1 MCERKKFGTKGFNM
15 MYPFSLGDLRDSSI
29 VLNNYMEGAGGS
41 GKIPWDDLRYIFT
54 SLVDY
59 YISEGMRPDQV
70 ADNVYGD
77 PELDWVVLTSANII
91 NVRDEWPLDSREIYE
106 FAYNKYGN
114 DLNQIRHYETK
125 EVKDSSDR
133 LILPKGKIVDSGFTI
148 PDPSS
153 PTATLN
159 PVGGVTNYEY
169 ESKLNDAKRSIYI
182 ISPDYLQ
189 VFLND
194 MKDIMRYTDSS
205 QFIDVDLIQTE
216 NTRNTD
222 PN

>member
-1 MCERKKFGTKGFNM
+1 MTYFRELPNLNYQSTSSDRSSSEDYVVVKNIFRRAK
-15 MYPFSLGDLRDSSI
+15 LRD
-29 VLNNYMEGAGGS
+29 
-41 GKIPWDDLRYIFT
+41 DLKYNFT

-59 YISEGMRPDQV
+59 YIRDGIRPDQV

-91 NVRDEWPLDSREIYE
+91 NVRDEWPLNSYEIYNY
-106 FAYNKYGN
+106 ALNKYGK
-114 DLNQIRHYETK
+114 DLNEIRHYETT
-125 EVKDSSDR
+125 EVKDSSGR
-133 LILPKGKIVDSGFTI
+133 LILPKGKVVDSGFTI

-159 PVGGVTNYEY
+159 PVAGVTNYEY
-169 ESKLNDAKRSIYI
+169 ETKLNDEKRSIYI
-182 ISPDYLQ
+182 ITPEYLQ

-194 MKDIMRYTDSS
+194 MRDIMRHTDSS
-205 QFIDVDLIQTE
+205 QFVNTSLIKTE

>member
-1 MCERKKFGTKGFNM
+1 MTYFRELPNLNYQSTSSDRSSSEDYVVVKNIFRRAK
-15 MYPFSLGDLRDSSI
+15 LRD
-29 VLNNYMEGAGGS
+29 
-41 GKIPWDDLRYIFT
+41 DLKYIFT

-59 YISEGMRPDQV
+59 YIKDGVRPDQV

-91 NVRDEWPLDSREIYE
+91 NVRDEWPLNSYEIYN
-106 FAYNKYGN
+106 YSLNKYGN
-114 DLNQIRHYETK
+114 DLNQIRHYETT
-125 EVKDSSDR
+125 EVKDSSGR
-133 LILPKGKIVDSGFTI
+133 LILPKGKVVDSGFTI

-153 PTATLN
+153 STATLN

-169 ESKLNDAKRSIYI
+169 ESKLNDEKRSIYI
-182 ISPDYLQ
+182 ISPGYLQ

-205 QFIDVDLIQTE
+205 QFVDVDLIQTE

>member
-1 MCERKKFGTKGFNM
+1 MTYFRELPNLNYQSTSSDRSSSKDYVVVKNIFRRAK
-15 MYPFSLGDLRDSSI
+15 LRD
-29 VLNNYMEGAGGS
+29 
-41 GKIPWDDLRYIFT
+41 DLKYVFT

-59 YISEGMRPDQV
+59 YIKDGVRPDQV

-91 NVRDEWPLDSREIYE
+91 NVRDEWPLNSYEIYN
-106 FAYNKYGN
+106 YSLNKYGD
-114 DLNQIRHYETK
+114 DLNQIRHYETT

-133 LILPKGKIVDSGFTI
+133 LILPKGKVVDSGFTI

-153 PTATLN
+153 STATLN

-169 ESKLNDAKRSIYI
+169 ESKLNDEKRSIYI
-182 ISPDYLQ
+182 LTPNYLQ

-194 MKDIMRYTDSS
+194 MKDIMRYKDSS
-205 QFIDVDLIQTE
+205 QFVNINLIQTE

>member
-1 MCERKKFGTKGFNM
+1 MTYFRELPNLNYQSTLSDRSSSQDYVQVKNLFRRAK
-15 MYPFSLGDLRDSSI
+15 LR
-29 VLNNYMEGAGGS
+29 
-41 GKIPWDDLRYIFT
+41 DDLRYIFT

-153 PTATLN
+153 PL
-159 PVGGVTNYEY
+159 
-169 ESKLNDAKRSIYI
+169 S
-182 ISPDYLQ
+182 
-189 VFLND
+189 
-194 MKDIMRYTDSS
+194 
-205 QFIDVDLIQTE
+205 LIHI
-216 NTRNTD
+216 
-222 PN
+222 

>member
-1 MCERKKFGTKGFNM
+1 MTYFRELPNLNYQSTSSDRSSSEDYVVVKNIFRRAK
-15 MYPFSLGDLRDSSI
+15 LRD
-29 VLNNYMEGAGGS
+29 
-41 GKIPWDDLRYIFT
+41 DLKYVFT

-59 YISEGMRPDQV
+59 YIRDGVRPDQV
-70 ADNVYGD
+70 ADDVYGD

-91 NVRDEWPLDSREIYE
+91 NVRDEWPLDSYEIYN
-106 FAYNKYGN
+106 YSLNKYGN
-114 DLNQIRHYETK
+114 DLNQIRHYETT

-133 LILPKGKIVDSGFTI
+133 LILPKGKVVDSGFTI

-159 PVGGVTNYEY
+159 PVAGVTNYEY
-169 ESKLNDAKRSIYI
+169 ETKLNDEKRSIYI
-182 ISPDYLQ
+182 ISPEYLQ

-194 MKDIMRYTDSS
+194 MRDIMRYTDSS
-205 QFIDVDLIQTE
+205 QFINTSLIKTE

>member
-1 MCERKKFGTKGFNM
+1 MTYFRELPNLNYQSTSSDRSSSRDYVVVKNIFRRAK
-15 MYPFSLGDLRDSSI
+15 LRD
-29 VLNNYMEGAGGS
+29 
-41 GKIPWDDLRYIFT
+41 DLKYIFT

-59 YISEGMRPDQV
+59 YIGDGIRPDQV
-70 ADNVYGD
+70 ADNIYGD

-91 NVRDEWPLDSREIYE
+91 NVRDEWPLDSGEMYNY
-106 FAYNKYGN
+106 ALNKYGN
-114 DLNQIRHYETK
+114 DLNQIRHYETT
-125 EVKDSSDR
+125 EVKDSSGR
-133 LILPKGKIVDSGFTI
+133 LILPKGKVVDSGFTI

-153 PTATLN
+153 STATLN

-169 ESKLNDAKRSIYI
+169 ESKLNDEKRSIYI
-182 ISPDYLQ
+182 ISPGYLQ

-205 QFIDVDLIQTE
+205 QFVNTNLIQTE

>member
-1 MCERKKFGTKGFNM
+1 MTYFRELPNLNYQSTALDRSSSEDYVQVKNIFRRAK
-15 MYPFSLGDLRDSSI
+15 LRD
-29 VLNNYMEGAGGS
+29 
-41 GKIPWDDLRYIFT
+41 DLKYVFT

-59 YISEGMRPDQV
+59 YIGDGIRPDQV
-70 ADNVYGD
+70 ADNIYGD

-91 NVRDEWPLDSREIYE
+91 NVRDEWPLDSYEIYN
-106 FAYNKYGN
+106 YSLNKYGD
-114 DLNQIRHYETK
+114 DLNQIRHYETT
-125 EVKDSSDR
+125 EVKDSSGR
-133 LILPKGKIVDSGFTI
+133 LILPKGKVVDSGFTI

-153 PTATLN
+153 STATLN

-169 ESKLNDAKRSIYI
+169 ESKLNDEKRSIYI

-205 QFIDVDLIQTE
+205 QFVDVDLIQTE

>member
-1 MCERKKFGTKGFNM
+1 MTYFRELPNLNYQSTLSDRSSSQDYVQVKNIFRRAK
-15 MYPFSLGDLRDSSI
+15 LRD
-29 VLNNYMEGAGGS
+29 
-41 GKIPWDDLRYIFT
+41 DLKYVFT

-91 NVRDEWPLDSREIYE
+91 NVRDEWPLDSREMYE
-106 FAYNKYGN
+106 FASNKYGN

-125 EVKDSSDR
+125 EVKDSSGR
-133 LILPKGKIVDSGFTI
+133 LILPKGKVVDSGFTI

-159 PVGGVTNYEY
+159 PVGGVNNYEY
-169 ESKLNDAKRSIYI
+169 ESKLNDAKRSKYI

-205 QFIDVDLIQTE
+205 QFIDVDLIQTD

-222 PN
+222 QN

>member
-1 MCERKKFGTKGFNM
+1 MTYFRELPNLNYQSTALDRSSSEDYVQVKNIFRRAK
-15 MYPFSLGDLRDSSI
+15 LRD
-29 VLNNYMEGAGGS
+29 
-41 GKIPWDDLRYIFT
+41 DLKYVFT

-59 YISEGMRPDQV
+59 YIKDGVRPDQV
-70 ADNVYGD
+70 ADNIYGD

-91 NVRDEWPLDSREIYE
+91 NVRDEWPLDSREMYNY
-106 FAYNKYGN
+106 ALNKYGN
-114 DLNQIRHYETK
+114 DLNQIRHYETT
-125 EVKDSSDR
+125 EVKDSSGR
-133 LILPKGKIVDSGFTI
+133 LILPKGKVVDSGFTI

-153 PTATLN
+153 STATLN

-169 ESKLNDAKRSIYI
+169 ESKLNDEKRSIYI

-205 QFIDVDLIQTE
+205 QFVDVDLIQTE

>member
-1 MCERKKFGTKGFNM
+1 MTYFRELPNLNYQSTSADRSSSEDYVVVKNIFRRAK
-15 MYPFSLGDLRDSSI
+15 LRD
-29 VLNNYMEGAGGS
+29 
-41 GKIPWDDLRYIFT
+41 DLKYVFT

-59 YISEGMRPDQV
+59 YIKDGVRPDQV
-70 ADNVYGD
+70 ADNIYGD

-91 NVRDEWPLDSREIYE
+91 NVRDEWPLDSYEIYNY
-106 FAYNKYGN
+106 ALNKYGN
-114 DLNQIRHYETK
+114 DLNQIRHYETT
-125 EVKDSSDR
+125 EVKDSSGR
-133 LILPKGKIVDSGFTI
+133 LILPKGKVVDSGFTI

-153 PTATLN
+153 STATLN

-169 ESKLNDAKRSIYI
+169 ESKLNDEKRSIYI
-182 ISPDYLQ
+182 ISPGYLQ

-205 QFIDVDLIQTE
+205 QFVNTNLIQTE

>member
-1 MCERKKFGTKGFNM
+1 MTYFRELPNLNYQSTALDRSSSEDYVQVKNIFRRAK
-15 MYPFSLGDLRDSSI
+15 LRD
-29 VLNNYMEGAGGS
+29 
-41 GKIPWDDLRYIFT
+41 DLKYVFT

-59 YISEGMRPDQV
+59 YIKDGVRPDQV
-70 ADNVYGD
+70 ADNIYGD

-91 NVRDEWPLDSREIYE
+91 NVRDEWPLDSREMYNY
-106 FAYNKYGN
+106 ALNKYGD
-114 DLNQIRHYETK
+114 DLNQIRHYETT
-125 EVKDSSDR
+125 EVKDSSGR
-133 LILPKGKIVDSGFTI
+133 LILPKGKVVDSGFTI

-153 PTATLN
+153 STATLN

-169 ESKLNDAKRSIYI
+169 ETKLNDEKRSIYI
-182 ISPDYLQ
+182 TTPDYLQ

-205 QFIDVDLIQTE
+205 QFVDVDLIQTE

>member
-1 MCERKKFGTKGFNM
+1 MTYFRELPNLNYQSTLSDRSSSQDYVQVKNLFRRAK
-15 MYPFSLGDLRDSSI
+15 LR
-29 VLNNYMEGAGGS
+29 
-41 GKIPWDDLRYIFT
+41 DDLRYIFT

-125 EVKDSSDR
+125 EVKDSSGR
-133 LILPKGKIVDSGFTI
+133 LILPKGKVVDSGFTI

>member
-1 MCERKKFGTKGFNM
+1 MTYFRELPNLNYQSTALDRSSSEDYVQVKNIFRRAK
-15 MYPFSLGDLRDSSI
+15 LRD
-29 VLNNYMEGAGGS
+29 
-41 GKIPWDDLRYIFT
+41 DLKYVFT

-59 YISEGMRPDQV
+59 YIGDGIRPDQV

-91 NVRDEWPLDSREIYE
+91 NVRDEWPLDSREMYE
-106 FAYNKYGN
+106 FASNKYGN

-125 EVKDSSDR
+125 EVKDSSGR
-133 LILPKGKIVDSGFTI
+133 LILPKGKVVDWGFTI

>member
-1 MCERKKFGTKGFNM
+1 MTYFRELPNLNYQSTSSDRSSSEDYVVVKNIFRRAK
-15 MYPFSLGDLRDSSI
+15 LRD
-29 VLNNYMEGAGGS
+29 
-41 GKIPWDDLRYIFT
+41 DLKYIFT

-59 YISEGMRPDQV
+59 YIKDGIRPDQV
-70 ADNVYGD
+70 ADDLYGD

-91 NVRDEWPLDSREIYE
+91 NVRDEWPLDSYEIYN
-106 FAYNKYGN
+106 YTLNKYGN
-114 DLNQIRHYETK
+114 DLNQIRHYETT
-125 EVKDSSDR
+125 EVKDSSGR
-133 LILPKGKIVDSGFTI
+133 LILPKGKVVDSGFTI

-153 PTATLN
+153 STATLN

-169 ESKLNDAKRSIYI
+169 ESKLNDEKRSIYI
-182 ISPDYLQ
+182 LSPNYLQ

-194 MKDIMRYTDSS
+194 MKDIMRYKDSS
-205 QFIDVDLIQTE
+205 QFVNINLIQTE

>member
-1 MCERKKFGTKGFNM
+1 MTYFRELPNLNYQSTALDRSSSEDYVQVKNIFRRAK
-15 MYPFSLGDLRDSSI
+15 LRD
-29 VLNNYMEGAGGS
+29 
-41 GKIPWDDLRYIFT
+41 DLKYVFT

-59 YISEGMRPDQV
+59 YIKDGVRPDQV
-70 ADNVYGD
+70 ADNIYGD

-91 NVRDEWPLDSREIYE
+91 NVRDEWPLDSREMYNY
-106 FAYNKYGN
+106 ALNKYGD
-114 DLNQIRHYETK
+114 DLNQIRHYETT
-125 EVKDSSDR
+125 EVKDSSGR
-133 LILPKGKIVDSGFTI
+133 LILPKGKVVDSGFTI

-153 PTATLN
+153 STATLN

-169 ESKLNDAKRSIYI
+169 ETKLNDGKRSIYI
-182 ISPDYLQ
+182 ITPDYLQ

-205 QFIDVDLIQTE
+205 QFVDVDLIQTE

>member
-1 MCERKKFGTKGFNM
+1 MTYFRELPNLN
-15 MYPFSLGDLRDSSI
+15 YQSPFSNRSSSQDYVFVKNLFRRAKLRD
-29 VLNNYMEGAGGS
+29 
-41 GKIPWDDLRYIFT
+41 DLKYFFT

-59 YISEGMRPDQV
+59 YIRDGLRPDIV
-70 ADNVYGD
+70 ADTVYGD
-77 PELDWVVLTSANII
+77 PDLDWVVLTSANII
-91 NVRDEWPLDSREIYE
+91 NVRDQWPLDNRDMYNYSL
-106 FAYNKYGN
+106 NKYGN

-125 EVKDSSDR
+125 EVKDSNGR
-133 LILPKGKIVDSGFTI
+133 LILPKGKIVDEGFTI

-159 PVGGVTNYEY
+159 PVGGVTNFEY
-169 ESKLNDAKRSIYI
+169 ETKLNDEKRSIYI
-182 ISPDYLQ
+182 LSPSYLQ

-194 MKDIMRYTDSS
+194 MRDIMRYTDSS
-205 QFIDVDLIQTE
+205 QFVTSNVIKTE

>member
-1 MCERKKFGTKGFNM
+1 MTYFRELPNINYQSTKGDRSSSEDFVQVKNI
-15 MYPFSLGDLRDSSI
+15 FRRAKLR
-29 VLNNYMEGAGGS
+29 
-41 GKIPWDDLRYIFT
+41 DDLRYIFT

>member
-1 MCERKKFGTKGFNM
+1 MTYFRELPNLNYQSTSADRSSSEDYVVVKNIFRRAK
-15 MYPFSLGDLRDSSI
+15 LRD
-29 VLNNYMEGAGGS
+29 
-41 GKIPWDDLRYIFT
+41 DLKYIFT

-59 YISEGMRPDQV
+59 YIRDGIRPDQV
-70 ADNVYGD
+70 ADAIYGD

-91 NVRDEWPLDSREIYE
+91 NVRDEWPLDSYEIYN
-106 FAYNKYGN
+106 YSLNKYGN
-114 DLNQIRHYETK
+114 DLNQIRHYETT
-125 EVKDSSDR
+125 EVKDSSGR
-133 LILPKGKIVDSGFTI
+133 LILPKGKVVDSGFTI

-153 PTATLN
+153 STATLN

-169 ESKLNDAKRSIYI
+169 ETKLNDEKRSIYI

-194 MKDIMRYTDSS
+194 MKDIMRYKDSS
-205 QFIDVDLIQTE
+205 QFVNINLIQTE

>member
-1 MCERKKFGTKGFNM
+1 MTYFRELPNLNYQSTLSDRSSSEDYVVVKNIFRRAK
-15 MYPFSLGDLRDSSI
+15 LRD
-29 VLNNYMEGAGGS
+29 
-41 GKIPWDDLRYIFT
+41 DLKYVFT

-59 YISEGMRPDQV
+59 YIRDGIRPDQV
-70 ADNVYGD
+70 ADAVYGD

-91 NVRDEWPLDSREIYE
+91 NVRDEWPLSSYEIYNY
-106 FAYNKYGN
+106 ALNKYGK
-114 DLNQIRHYETK
+114 DLNQIRHYETT
-125 EVKDSSDR
+125 EVKDSSGR
-133 LILPKGKIVDSGFTI
+133 LILPKGKVVDSGFTI

-159 PVGGVTNYEY
+159 PVGGVTYYEY

-182 ISPDYLQ
+182 ITPNYLQ

-194 MKDIMRYTDSS
+194 MKDIMRYKDSS
-205 QFIDVDLIQTE
+205 QFVNTNLIQTE

>member
-1 MCERKKFGTKGFNM
+1 MTYFRELPNLNYQSTALDRSSSEDYVQVKNIFRRAK
-15 MYPFSLGDLRDSSI
+15 LRD
-29 VLNNYMEGAGGS
+29 
-41 GKIPWDDLRYIFT
+41 DLKYVFT

-59 YISEGMRPDQV
+59 YIGDGIRPDQV
-70 ADNVYGD
+70 ADNIYGD

-91 NVRDEWPLDSREIYE
+91 NVRDEWPLDSGEMYNY
-106 FAYNKYGN
+106 ALNKYGN
-114 DLNQIRHYETK
+114 DLNQIRHYETT
-125 EVKDSSDR
+125 EVKDSSGR
-133 LILPKGKIVDSGFTI
+133 LILPKGKVVDSGFTI

-153 PTATLN
+153 STATLN

-169 ESKLNDAKRSIYI
+169 ESKLNDEKRSIYI
-182 ISPDYLQ
+182 LSPNYLQ

-194 MKDIMRYTDSS
+194 MKDIMRYKDSS
-205 QFIDVDLIQTE
+205 QFVNINLIQTE